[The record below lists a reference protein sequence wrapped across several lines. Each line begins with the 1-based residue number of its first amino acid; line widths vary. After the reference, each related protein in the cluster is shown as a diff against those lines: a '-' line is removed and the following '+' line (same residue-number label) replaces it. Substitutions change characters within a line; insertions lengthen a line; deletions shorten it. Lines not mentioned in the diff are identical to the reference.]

1 MVLGREF
8 GLHRS
13 HVTIMP
19 RLRARSHYLSPMELL
34 SVSSPTSSVMVEE
47 FLGQLVTGVF
57 KQLVAGLLLLQV
69 SWLQLLA

>member
-1 MVLGREF
+1 
-8 GLHRS
+8 
-13 HVTIMP
+13 
-19 RLRARSHYLSPMELL
+19 MELL